1 MHVGFGVQKARSEK
15 MTIESEIKTALESGS
30 IIMGARVVA
39 KALKMK
45 NVDSVVLANNC
56 PESVKKDISHYAKI
70 SNTKVQEFGGSE
82 KQLGVLCGK
91 PFAIAVLAIA
101 KKK

>member
-1 MHVGFGVQKARSEK
+1 
-15 MTIESEIKTALESGS
+15 MTIESEIKTAFESGN
-30 IIMGARVVA
+30 ILMGARVVA
-39 KALKMK
+39 KALKTK

-56 PESVKKDISHYAKI
+56 PESVRKDINHYTKI
-70 SNTKVQEFGGSE
+70 SNVKVQEFGGSG